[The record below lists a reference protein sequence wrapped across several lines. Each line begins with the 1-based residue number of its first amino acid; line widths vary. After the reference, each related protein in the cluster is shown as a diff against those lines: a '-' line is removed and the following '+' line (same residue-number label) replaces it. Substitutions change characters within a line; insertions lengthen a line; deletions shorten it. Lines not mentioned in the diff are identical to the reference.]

1 MALQD
6 AAHTAAEAGTQ
17 GAGHGESS
25 GQVLIEHITNSRVW
39 HFFKDVEIHL
49 PQFHLFGLDLSITL
63 HVLMMWIAGLLVV
76 GLFWRMAVNMRRQK
90 ARIPRGAFVL
100 LEMMVLFV
108 RDEIAVKTM
117 GEKLGRKMAPL
128 ILTFFFF
135 ILFCNLLG
143 LVPFMATATG
153 NINVTAALA
162 VIAFFTVQG
171 QGIRSNGFGGYVRSF
186 IPSGVPVLLV
196 AIIFPIEILSQFT
209 RHFALCMRL
218 FANMIAGHVVVLAL
232 ITLIFI
238 FGTVLV
244 SPISIGLSVFI
255 YLLEIL
261 VDFIQAYVFTM
272 LAALFIGMAAHPEH

>member
-6 AAHTAAEAGTQ
+6 AAHTAAEAGAQ

-25 GQVLIEHITNSRVW
+25 GQVLIEHITNSQVW
-39 HFFKDVEIHL
+39 HFFKDVELHL
-49 PQFHLFGLDLSITL
+49 PQIHLFGLDLSITL
-63 HVLMMWIAGLLVV
+63 HVLMMWIAGLLVL
-76 GLFWRMAVNMRRQK
+76 GLFWRMAVNMRREK

-135 ILFCNLLG
+135 ILVCNLLG
-143 LVPFMATATG
+143 LIPFMATATG

-171 QGIRSNGFGGYVRSF
+171 QGIRSNGFGGYIRSF

-244 SPISIGLSVFI
+244 SPISVGLSVFI